1 MNHDTTTRTE
11 FDVIVA
17 ISDAQHA
24 LEHIPGFI
32 IRAVQMHWR
41 NQARR
46 IENASWILPLGDDE
60 VGCRRT

>member
-24 LEHIPGFI
+24 LEHIPSFI
-32 IRAVQMHWR
+32 IPAVQMHWR

-46 IENASWILPLGDDE
+46 VELTSGILPLGDDE